1 MSGRILSVCL
11 DDYCGAD
18 LALDFPEDDPV
29 TERAGMLVVAGDS
42 GSGKTALLDGLA
54 FALGRLDLLAESYGR
69 HGPGKVSVTVD
80 VDGVRGG
87 WTAVPCKMLPAE
99 AEDVW
104 PQRRRDTRVAYF
116 SDRRRARAH
125 DVMGRLSDQ
134 IVERRWRRRSQLA
147 SLSLA
152 FQSFVGAAWEIDT
165 MPEADRIDSGFV
177 AVVRHGPMPGGV
189 ESLEGLRRAGVEA
202 MPVSHLPAGWA
213 ACLGLLCC
221 VAMPLDGPLDV
232 LLIDEI
238 ERHLHPTW
246 HCGIVEAIR
255 SLSPTTQI
263 VATTHSP
270 YILDAVARG
279 ERVELRRGDGPWD
292 DVEGR

>member
-18 LALDFPEDDPV
+18 IVLDFPEDDPV
-29 TERAGMLVVAGDS
+29 MERAGMLVVAGES
-42 GSGKTALLDGLA
+42 GAGKTALLDGIA
-54 FALGRLDLLAESYGR
+54 FALGRDDLLAEHYGR

-87 WTAVPCKMLPAE
+87 WTAVPCKMLPTE

-116 SDRRRARAH
+116 SDRRRAREH
-125 DVMGRLSDQ
+125 DVVGRLSKLL
-134 IVERRWRRRSQLA
+134 VLRKWRDRSQFAAVA
-147 SLSLA
+147 SA
-152 FQSFVGAAWEIDT
+152 FQAFVGTAWEVDT
-165 MPEADRIDSGFV
+165 MPAEDRIDSGFV

-246 HCGIVEAIR
+246 HGSIVEAIR

-270 YILDAVARG
+270 YILDAVAEN

-292 DVEGR
+292 TVKGE

>member
-1 MSGRILSVCL
+1 MSARILSVRL
-11 DDYCGAD
+11 DGYQGAD

-29 TERAGMLVVAGDS
+29 MERAGMLVVAGES

-54 FALGRLDLLAESYGR
+54 FALGRDDLLAEHYGR

-87 WTAVPCKMLPAE
+87 WTAVPCKMLPPE

-104 PQRRRDTRVAYF
+104 PERRRDTRVAYF
-116 SDRRRARAH
+116 SDRRRTRAH

-177 AVVRHGPMPGGV
+177 AVVRRGPMPAGV

-202 MPVSHLPAGWA
+202 RPVSHLPAGWA
-213 ACLGLLCC
+213 ACLGLLCS
-221 VAMPLDGPLDV
+221 VAMPPDGPLDV

-246 HCGIVEAIR
+246 HYSIVEAIR

-270 YILDAVARG
+270 RILDAVAEH

-292 DVEGR
+292 GVKGQ

>member
-1 MSGRILSVCL
+1 MSARILNVRL
-11 DDYCGAD
+11 DGYQGAD

-29 TERAGMLVVAGDS
+29 MERAGMLVVAGES
-42 GSGKTALLDGLA
+42 GAGKTVLLDGLA
-54 FALGRLDLLAESYGR
+54 FALGRDDLLADNYGR

-87 WTAVPCKMLPAE
+87 WTAVPCEMLPPE
-99 AEDVW
+99 ADDVW

-116 SDRRRARAH
+116 SDRRRARGH
-125 DVMGRLSDQ
+125 DVMGRLSKLL
-134 IVERRWRRRSQLA
+134 VLRKWRDKSQFA
-147 SLSLA
+147 AVSSA
-152 FQSFVGAAWEIDT
+152 FQSFVGTAWEIDT
-165 MPEADRIDSGFV
+165 MPAADRIDSGFV
-177 AVVRHGPMPGGV
+177 AVVRRGPMPAGV

-221 VAMPLDGPLDV
+221 VAMPPADPLDV
-232 LLIDEI
+232 LLVDEI

-246 HCGIVEAIR
+246 HRSIVEALR

-270 YILDAVARG
+270 YILDAVAES
-279 ERVELRRGDGPWD
+279 ERVELRRGGGPWD
-292 DVEGR
+292 TVKGE